1 MTDSPTPPPTEASDK
16 APPEPARPLR
26 WRRVLWILIIVAG
39 ALAFAW
45 PGPGWELPDLGALF
59 RALTG
64 RQSGPMVQEAY
75 LWQRTHTS
83 AVSEAV
89 AERGPEFSRLVVL
102 AAELSW
108 REGRPVV
115 ERVSPDYAA
124 LAEAKVPIGL
134 AVRVGAYRGSFSADG
149 EAAGRLVEIAAAGV
163 AEARAAGLKVR
174 ELQIDFDCPTSKL
187 GGYVVWVR
195 ALRRRVDVP
204 VIVTALPSWLGADAF
219 EALADEADGFVLQ
232 VHSLE
237 RPDGPGEALTLCDPA
252 AAKRAV
258 ERAGRI
264 GRPFRVALPT
274 YGYLLAFDAEG
285 SFIGLSAEGPRPAW
299 PANAQVRQVRAD
311 PAAMAELVRT
321 WTKQRPKNMTGV
333 IWYRLPVRGD
343 VLNWRWP
350 TLEAVMAGRT
360 PKPDLRAEV
369 RKPEPGLVEIDLVN
383 GGEADAAI
391 GVTVTTTWTGAP
403 PLAAD
408 AVNGFELAT
417 SAAGRVTFHC
427 RDDNSGDLRLPPGE
441 RITIGWIRLDTDKE
455 VRTHV
460 ETIEP

>member
-1 MTDSPTPPPTEASDK
+1 MGATDEAP
-16 APPEPARPLR
+16 AEPARPPR
-26 WRRVLWILIIVAG
+26 WRRVLWILIIVAA
-39 ALAFAW
+39 ALAIVW
-45 PGPGWELPDLGALF
+45 PGAGWELPDLGELF
-59 RALTG
+59 RSLTG
-64 RQSGPMVQEAY
+64 RQSGPMVQEVY
-75 LWQRTHTS
+75 LWQRTHTP
-83 AVSEAV
+83 AVAEAV
-89 AERGPEFSRLVVL
+89 AERGSEFSRLVVRV
-102 AAELSW
+102 AEVSW

-134 AVRVGAYRGSFSADG
+134 AVRVRAYRGSFSADG
-149 EAAGRLVEIAAAGV
+149 EAAGRLVEIAAAAV
-163 AEARAAGLKVR
+163 AKARAAGLEVR

-187 GGYVVWVR
+187 DGYVVWVR

-232 VHSLE
+232 VHSFE
-237 RPDGPGEALTLCDPA
+237 RPGGPDEALTLCDPA

-258 ERAGRI
+258 ERAGHI

-285 SFIGLSAEGPRPAW
+285 SFISLSAEGPRPAW
-299 PANAQVRQVRAD
+299 PANAQVRQVRAN

-321 WTKQRPKNMTGV
+321 WTEQRPKNMAGV

-350 TLEAVMAGRT
+350 TLAAVMAGQT

-369 RKPEPGLVEIDLVN
+369 RTPEPGLIEIDLLN
-383 GGEADAAI
+383 AGTADAALAVAVEAAWS
-391 GVTVTTTWTGAP
+391 GEAP
-403 PLAAD
+403 VAAD
-408 AVNGFELAT
+408 AVNGFELAA
-417 SAAGRVTFHC
+417 SAAGGVTFHY
-427 RDDNSGDLRLPPGE
+427 RDDDPGAAALPPGE
-441 RITIGWIRLDTDKE
+441 RITIGWIRLDKDKE
-455 VRTHV
+455 VRAYV
-460 ETIEP
+460 EPIEP